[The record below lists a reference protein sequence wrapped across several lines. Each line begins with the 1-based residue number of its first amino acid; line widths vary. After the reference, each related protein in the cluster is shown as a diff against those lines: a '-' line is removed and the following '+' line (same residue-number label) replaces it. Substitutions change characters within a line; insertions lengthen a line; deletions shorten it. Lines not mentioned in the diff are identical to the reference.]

1 MGGTTIASYDGNQ
14 LSKLSLEEEIMN
26 SELSQQ
32 AEVGRKSRGPGRST
46 RPSRKKR
53 ATANP
58 EKRLL
63 ALLKNGDPEA
73 IREIIRR
80 YHDKL
85 FAVANRI
92 CNNPADSEEILQD
105 VYMIALNK
113 IDRFEERSTLS
124 TWLYRITVN
133 AALMKLRSQR
143 TTNKN
148 NIPIE
153 GYTSLLGEEEN
164 VLRSDEAVRSPD
176 DTLMTREL
184 YERIRDSVET
194 LPDIY
199 QSVFFLRDVQGYSIK
214 ETSRMLHTTPAAIKS
229 RLHRS
234 RFFLREK
241 LGPYLNKH

>member
-1 MGGTTIASYDGNQ
+1 MNAALKQETTRGRNGRARPRAARAGRRERQ
-14 LSKLSLEEEIMN
+14 TPN
-26 SELSQQ
+26 S
-32 AEVGRKSRGPGRST
+32 
-46 RPSRKKR
+46 
-53 ATANP
+53 

-63 ALLKNGDPEA
+63 ALLKKGDQEA
-73 IREIIRR
+73 IREIINK

-85 FAVANRI
+85 FSVANRI
-92 CNNPADSEEILQD
+92 CNNPADAEEVLQD

-143 TTNKN
+143 TNKSN
-148 NIPIE
+148 VPIE

-164 VLRSDEAVRSPD
+164 VLRFNEETRAPD
-176 DTLMTREL
+176 DTLMTKEF
-184 YERIRDSVET
+184 YEQIKDSVEA
-194 LPDIY
+194 LPEIY

-214 ETSRMLHTTPAAIKS
+214 ETSKMLHTTPAAIKS

-241 LGPYLNKH
+241 LGPYMHRN

>member
-1 MGGTTIASYDGNQ
+1 LVS
-14 LSKLSLEEEIMN
+14 EESDMN
-26 SELSQQ
+26 AALKQE
-32 AEVGRKSRGPGRST
+32 ATRGRNAKARPGVMKVGRREPETPK
-46 RPSRKKR
+46 
-53 ATANP
+53 P

-63 ALLKNGDPEA
+63 ALLKKGDQEA
-73 IREIIRR
+73 LREIINK

-85 FAVANRI
+85 FSVANRI
-92 CNNPADSEEILQD
+92 CNNPADAEEILQD

-143 TTNKN
+143 TSKSNL
-148 NIPIE
+148 PID
-153 GYTSLLGEEEN
+153 GYTALLGEDEN
-164 VLRSDEAVRSPD
+164 VLRFNEEVRSPD
-176 DTLMTREL
+176 ATLMTKEF
-184 YERIRDSVET
+184 YGQIKDSFEA
-194 LPDIY
+194 LPEIY

-214 ETSRMLHTTPAAIKS
+214 ETSEMLHTTPAAIKS

-241 LGPYLNKH
+241 LGQYMHRN